1 MQQIGFALQV
11 PFIPSEDDS
20 VRLLFEVTE
29 GLDFTDLYKT
39 YSTLGRNPAIDPA
52 ILFKILIYGCMN
64 KIYSSR
70 DLEKA
75 CKRDINFIW
84 LLQGQKAPDHNTIAR
99 FRSKHLQGCIS
110 DLFNQLIA
118 KLGEMNEIRY
128 ENLFIDGTKIEANAN
143 KYTFVWKKATD
154 KFESKLQEKI
164 KKTFEEIHENL
175 DIRIANIDQKISVDY
190 ASKILD
196 KLENIK
202 KENSTE
208 FVYGKGKRKSKL
220 QKYYESIQEFIEK
233 QIKYDNYNS
242 IFDGRNS
249 FSKTD
254 KDATF
259 MHMKDDH
266 MQNGQLK
273 PGYNIQIGVEGEY
286 IVGIDISSERSD
298 QLTFIPFL
306 DKLEKDLPKKFE
318 NVIADAGYESE
329 ENYMYLSKHNQK
341 SYIKPQNY
349 EKSKNKK
356 FKVDISKRENMIY
369 DEENDYYICAYGN
382 KLVPISSKIKTSK
395 SGYKSNVTIYES
407 ENCNECPYKSK
418 CTKAKG
424 NKRLHV
430 SKDFVK
436 KRKTSLENI
445 STEKGKLLSS
455 HTISKG
461 WSSPN
466 RNTNMKVAE
475 NIINGKENK
484 GYILMPGKTFSWLKV
499 VGNTTKEKGFKIAP
513 VIVNRRH
520 AEGYGGGVC
529 QVAST
534 LNSAIV
540 DANLETHALKHSLP
554 SSYIGPNDH
563 EATVSY
569 DSGKDLSFKNT
580 FKFPINI
587 KVSTTKGAVTVK
599 VFKMKKKTKII
610 KVKNDAVDR

>member
-29 GLDFTDLYKT
+29 GLDYTNLYKT

-445 STEKGKLLSS
+445 STEKGKLLRMNRSIQVEGAFGVLKQDYGFRRFLS
-455 HTISKG
+455 RGKNNIKTEFALLSFAYNIQKLFNKMSQ
-461 WSSPN
+461 N
-466 RNTNMKVAE
+466 RN
-475 NIINGKENK
+475 G
-484 GYILMPGKTFSWLKV
+484 ILLH
-499 VGNTTKEKGFKIAP
+499 EKKIA
-513 VIVNRRH
+513 
-520 AEGYGGGVC
+520 
-529 QVAST
+529 
-534 LNSAIV
+534 
-540 DANLETHALKHSLP
+540 
-554 SSYIGPNDH
+554 
-563 EATVSY
+563 
-569 DSGKDLSFKNT
+569 
-580 FKFPINI
+580 
-587 KVSTTKGAVTVK
+587 
-599 VFKMKKKTKII
+599 
-610 KVKNDAVDR
+610 